1 MKAVHYSHQG
11 QRDNQEDAY
20 GFTERAYL
28 VCDGVGGH
36 EKGEVASNFV
46 VDFLKS
52 ELPKLEQL
60 TKANLQEL
68 VLDAQ
73 KALNAHVQT
82 QPEGL
87 GMGTTFAG
95 VFKSEQALFVAHLGD
110 SRVYWVK
117 PKSQQ
122 IWHTW
127 DHSMVG
133 NLMQM
138 GEISREEG
146 RFHPQG
152 NRISKAIIA
161 NAENKLVKP
170 DIAKITEYEAGD
182 LFFICSDGV
191 TESWSEFE
199 LLDLLCDTSKS
210 IQEKLNII
218 QEKCVAESKDNNTAI
233 LIEVESS
240 SALNV
245 APNEEITWLSLAYF
259 QKDFE
264 SYQNA
269 QSHEEDTVEIISE
282 SVDSQEVELE
292 LVNDSAPQIPVMP
305 ELESAKPDSKKKIIL
320 AIVLILL
327 AVFAFILVQNMSS
340 EKSAD
345 GLLILSKENQLYGYK
360 NTNGDWVI
368 PARFLSAEPF
378 DDERAKVSTEDSV
391 FYINEFGEMIAFI
404 GLVQG
409 EVQESDVVEK
419 VEKIEQSPST
429 NTNPD
434 FPTIAGTGSGPPP
447 TAPWSGENSPFGIG
461 QDGMGTGM
469 GADAGHESNHWFDND
484 AQIEKAYQKLIKT
497 YSDKKIPPPEE
508 KNFLSRIK
516 DTEVRETYRKKISKH
531 NTAVLV
537 QPSSPQPSS
546 SEPQPIVPGPEP
558 SEPEPSES
566 KPPNSFHKP

>member
-11 QRDNQEDAY
+11 KRDNQEDAY
-20 GFTERAYL
+20 GFTNRAYL

-46 VDFLKS
+46 VDFMKN

-73 KALNAHVQT
+73 KALNEQLQT
-82 QPEGL
+82 QSEAT

-95 VFKSEQALFVAHLGD
+95 VFKSEQVLFVAHLGD

-117 PKSQQ
+117 PKTKQ

-161 NAENKLVKP
+161 NSENKLVKP
-170 DIAKITEYEAGD
+170 DIAKITEYDEGD

-199 LLDLLCDTSKS
+199 LLELLCDNGKS
-210 IQEKLNII
+210 IEEKLDLIK
-218 QEKCVAESKDNNTAI
+218 QKCAAESKDNNTAI
-233 LIEVESS
+233 LIQVESD
-240 SALNV
+240 SAVNG
-245 APNEEITWLSLAYF
+245 APNDEITWLSLDYF
-259 QKDFE
+259 RKDFE
-264 SYQNA
+264 SY
-269 QSHEEDTVEIISE
+269 HTPEEVEIPAEINAE
-282 SVDSQEVELE
+282 EPIELE
-292 LVNDSAPQIPVMP
+292 LIRESENAFPPLPEMP
-305 ELESAKPDSKKKIIL
+305 DVQNDSKKKIFI
-320 AIVLILL
+320 AIVLIIIALL
-327 AVFAFILVQNMSS
+327 AVFFIKKLNGGEQTG
-340 EKSAD
+340 D

-360 NTNGDWVI
+360 NSNGDWVI
-368 PARFLSAEPF
+368 PARFIAAEPF

-391 FYINEFGEMIAFI
+391 FYINEMGQMIAFI
-404 GLVQG
+404 GLVNG
-409 EVQESDVVEK
+409 EE
-419 VEKIEQSPST
+419 EQSSTSEKTDISPGTATSPNNPISSGLSSAQAHVAPS
-429 NTNPD
+429 
-434 FPTIAGTGSGPPP
+434 SG
-447 TAPWSGENSPFGIG
+447 GNNPFGIG
-461 QDGMGTGM
+461 SNEDNMEGG
-469 GADAGHESNHWFDND
+469 AGHVSQNWFENE

-497 YSDKKIPPPEE
+497 YSDKKIPPLEE

-516 DTEVRETYRKKISKH
+516 DPSVRETYRKKISKH
-531 NTAVLV
+531 NTSVLV
-537 QPSSPQPSS
+537 QPSAPQPNF
-546 SEPQPIVPGPEP
+546 SEPQPSVSEPQP
-558 SEPEPSES
+558 SEPEPSEPT
-566 KPPNSFHKP
+566 PPNSFHKP

>member
-46 VDFLKS
+46 VDFMKV

-68 VLDAQ
+68 VLEAQ
-73 KALNAHVQT
+73 KALNTQILT
-82 QPEGL
+82 QPEAL

-117 PKSQQ
+117 PESKQ

-245 APNEEITWLSLAYF
+245 APNEEITWLSLGYF

-264 SYQNA
+264 SYQNPPA
-269 QSHEEDTVEIISE
+269 LEEETPLEIVSE
-282 SVDSQEVELE
+282 SVEAQAIELE
-292 LVNDSAPQIPVMP
+292 LVSESAPTIPVIP
-305 ELESAKPDSKKKIIL
+305 KLESAKPDSKKKIIL
-320 AIVLILL
+320 AVILILL

-360 NTNGDWVI
+360 NANGDWVI

-409 EVQESDVVEK
+409 EVQESGVVEK
-419 VEKIEQSPST
+419 VEKIEQSPTT

-434 FPTIAGTGSGPPP
+434 FSAIAGTGSGPPP
-447 TAPWSGENSPFGIG
+447 TTPWSGENSPFGID
-461 QDGMGTGM
+461 QDGMGTG
-469 GADAGHESNHWFDND
+469 AGHESNHWFDNG

-516 DTEVRETYRKKISKH
+516 DPEVKETYRKKISKH
-531 NTAVLV
+531 NTSVLV
-537 QPSSPQPSS
+537 QPSSPQPSVPD
-546 SEPQPIVPGPEP
+546 PQPTEPSTPVPDPEP
-558 SEPEPSES
+558 
-566 KPPNSFHKP
+566 NTFHKP